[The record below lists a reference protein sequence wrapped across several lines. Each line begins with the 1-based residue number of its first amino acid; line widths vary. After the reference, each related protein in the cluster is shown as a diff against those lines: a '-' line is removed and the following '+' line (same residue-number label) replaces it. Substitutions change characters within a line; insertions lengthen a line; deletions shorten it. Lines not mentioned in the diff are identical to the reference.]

1 MSESVKIINDYFR
14 TATRSEVDGLLG
26 KIVLSERQQAVFDMY
41 YIKRKDVGFIA
52 DTLGFCKSVITNE
65 LSAIRE
71 KISLV
76 RRME

>member
-41 YIKRKDVGFIA
+41 YMKRKDVGFGKETA
-52 DTLGFCKSVITNE
+52 
-65 LSAIRE
+65 
-71 KISLV
+71 
-76 RRME
+76 